1 MQGYTEDAVLAHGW
15 HSRLIAVTGD
25 GDGRQYA
32 LKQVRCV
39 PARTREEQLALAYAV
54 QEARLLVMALKH
66 PNIVRAHDF
75 FVQDGAHCLVLELC
89 AGGDLQGRID
99 AAVPSCSRRAVELMP
114 ATTFGWIVGIAN
126 AAAYFHLHGVIH
138 RDLKPANILLA
149 SQTGTAE
156 DVRVCD
162 FGSARILHRHRGQ
175 DDVTTK
181 PTGTRHYMAP
191 EVTRQEAYDTSADIW
206 SIGAIFLHLLTL
218 RKPNP
223 TALFRGDPLPVLPL
237 LEHAGAEECLYAM
250 LQVAPQRRPSPAVI
264 VERLKRGTAC
274 SMCTHGDAGAHVEE
288 GLSNI
293 DVQLSRNYGDGSK
306 GTMEGR
312 AGRGDEMDEQ
322 ASSGPPCACRVQ

>member
-1 MQGYTEDAVLAHGW
+1 MTLEIRREHLAPFEATAVLRASSSSLPRPRLQPCGP
-15 HSRLIAVTGD
+15 HSRPSALPSSPRS
-25 GDGRQYA
+25 GRPR
-32 LKQVRCV
+32 VIGS
-39 PARTREEQLALAYAV
+39 
-54 QEARLLVMALKH
+54 QESLSLLPVSCPLFINRQR
-66 PNIVRAHDF
+66 PR
-75 FVQDGAHCLVLELC
+75 GASVC

-149 SQTGTAE
+149 SQTGTAK

-218 RKPNP
+218 RKPSP

-237 LEHAGAEECLYAM
+237 LEHAGAHECLHAM

-288 GLSNI
+288 GSSNI
-293 DVQLSRNYGDGSK
+293 DVQLSRSYGDGSMGAK
-306 GTMEGR
+306 EGR